1 MARQERLDVPGR
13 RRSEWIPRMRMDQDA
28 FGSFAESFARWMGT
42 ATFLIWMS
50 VLIIV
55 WVVVNVVL
63 PDTAPDPFPFLFLTL
78 ALSLQASYAAP
89 LILLAQNRQEDRDK
103 VTIAADR
110 RRDEQTRADT
120 EFIARELASV
130 RLNIGDMV
138 SRDYL
143 RHELEDMRS
152 LLERME
158 SKLDD
163 VSSDL
168 ATTSPEALADP
179 TQGDVA
185 DPSINNDQNRD

>member
-1 MARQERLDVPGR
+1 MADDARSDLSVPTGGTRRRLIRLDDETIGAAAEKVARFFGTGR
-13 RRSEWIPRMRMDQDA
+13 YLMWQ
-28 FGSFAESFARWMGT
+28 T
-42 ATFLIWMS
+42 AI
-50 VLIIV
+50 VIV
-55 WVVVNVVL
+55 WIALNIGGFWWNW
-63 PDTAPDPFPFLFLTL
+63 DPYPFILLNL
-78 ALSLQASYAAP
+78 AFSTQAAYAAP

-120 EFIARELASV
+120 EFIARELANV

-143 RHELEDMRS
+143 RRELEDMRS

-168 ATTSPEALADP
+168 TTTSPEDLADP
-179 TQGDVA
+179 IQGDVT
-185 DPSINNDQNRD
+185 DPSINNDQNRG

>member
-1 MARQERLDVPGR
+1 M
-13 RRSEWIPRMRMDQDA
+13 
-28 FGSFAESFARWMGT
+28 
-42 ATFLIWMS
+42 
-50 VLIIV
+50 
-55 WVVVNVVL
+55 
-63 PDTAPDPFPFLFLTL
+63 
-78 ALSLQASYAAP
+78 
-89 LILLAQNRQEDRDK
+89 
-103 VTIAADR
+103 
-110 RRDEQTRADT
+110 
-120 EFIARELASV
+120 

-168 ATTSPEALADP
+168 TTTSPEDLADP

-185 DPSINNDQNRD
+185 DPSINNEQNRG